1 MNALVYLP
9 LLVPVLAAAAARPLA
24 ARLEPRLATWL
35 LTAATVTLAV
45 FSTAALALLAA
56 SALARVPFLAALGD
70 YSQPVLRSG
79 NPVPAVAG
87 SAAALLLTAA
97 AVAVAVV
104 IRARA
109 RALAE
114 SYRRAARMASGGR
127 VVVVPGHALE
137 AYALPGSPG
146 RIVVSGRLLDA
157 LDDRGRAALLA
168 HEHAHLDGQHHLFTT
183 VAYLAAA
190 ANPLLIPVARAVDYT
205 VERWADERAAAIP
218 GDRRLVAS
226 TIGRVALLATARP
239 SRLRAAALG
248 ITGTLGIAGARGRP
262 RLALRLPAGPIPRRV
277 AALLAPPP
285 RRQLTLLAIVAILI
299 LVAGASAVEA
309 ARDLHALL
317 EFAQSAR

>member
-35 LTAATVTLAV
+35 LTATTVALAA
-45 FSTAALALLAA
+45 FSTAALALMAA
-56 SALARVPFLAALGD
+56 SALARVPVLAALGD
-70 YSQPVLRSG
+70 YSQPVLRRG
-79 NPVPAVAG
+79 DPVPALAG
-87 SAAALLLTAA
+87 MAAALLLTVA
-97 AVAVAVV
+97 AVTVAVV

-114 SYRRAARMASGGR
+114 SYRRAASMAQGGR
-127 VVVVPGHALE
+127 VVVVPGRSIE

-146 RIVVSGRLLDA
+146 RIVVSGRLLDV

-168 HEHAHLDGQHHLFTT
+168 HEHAHLTGRHHLFTT
-183 VAYLAAA
+183 VARLAAA
-190 ANPLLIPVARAVDYT
+190 ANPLLLPVARAVEYT
-205 VERWADERAAAIP
+205 VERWADERAATVT

-226 TIGRVALLATARP
+226 TIGQVALLATPRP
-239 SRLRAAALG
+239 TRLRAAALG
-248 ITGTLGIAGARGRP
+248 ITGTRVHPIS
-262 RLALRLPAGPIPRRV
+262 LAWAGPVPRRV

-285 RRQLTLLAIVAILI
+285 RRQLALLAIVAILI
-299 LVAGASAVEA
+299 LTAGASAAEA

-317 EFAQSAR
+317 EFAQAAR